1 MKIIVVIVLVLLG
14 FQSFSQNSKP
24 IKKPIQLSG
33 VLVTEDSLKPVKA
46 ASIKVTK
53 TDSID
58 YSYFFSVP
66 TDENGFFV
74 LMARPG
80 DIIGFKKEGY
90 FDTDYTIPDT
100 LKAAQYSITQQ
111 IKSNPN
117 ANTKTKKKSKK

>member
-1 MKIIVVIVLVLLG
+1 MKTIVVIILVVIG
-14 FQSFSQNSKP
+14 FQSFSQNAKP
-24 IKKPIQLSG
+24 IKKTVQLSG
-33 VLVTEDSLKPVKA
+33 ILVTEDSLKPVKG

-66 TDENGFFV
+66 TDENGFFI

-90 FDTDYTIPDT
+90 FDTNYTVPDT
-100 LKAAQYSITQQ
+100 LKAAKYSITQQ

-117 ANTKTKKKSKK
+117 IKTSTKKKSKK

>member
-1 MKIIVVIVLVLLG
+1 MKKFVAIILVLVG
-14 FQSFSQNSKP
+14 FQGFSQNKKP

-33 VLVTEDSLKPVKA
+33 ILISEDSLKAVKD

-90 FDTDYTIPDT
+90 LDTNYTIPDT
-100 LKAAQYSITQQ
+100 LKVAKYSITQQ
-111 IKSNPN
+111 IRSNPV
-117 ANTKTKKKSKK
+117 KK

>member
-1 MKIIVVIVLVLLG
+1 MKTYIAIILVLVS
-14 FQSFSQNSKP
+14 FQGFSQNAKP
-24 IKKPIQLSG
+24 IKKTIKLSG
-33 VLVTEDSLKPVKA
+33 VLVTEDDLKPVKG

-80 DIIGFKKEGY
+80 DIIGFK
-90 FDTDYTIPDT
+90 
-100 LKAAQYSITQQ
+100 
-111 IKSNPN
+111 
-117 ANTKTKKKSKK
+117 

>member
-1 MKIIVVIVLVLLG
+1 MKTFVAIILVVIG
-14 FQSFSQNSKP
+14 FQSFSQNAKP
-24 IKKPIQLSG
+24 IKKTVQLSG
-33 VLVTEDSLKPVKA
+33 VLVTEDDLKPVKG

-100 LKAAQYSITQQ
+100 LKAAKYSITQQ
-111 IKSNPN
+111 IKINPN
-117 ANTKTKKKSKK
+117 TDTKIKKKSKK